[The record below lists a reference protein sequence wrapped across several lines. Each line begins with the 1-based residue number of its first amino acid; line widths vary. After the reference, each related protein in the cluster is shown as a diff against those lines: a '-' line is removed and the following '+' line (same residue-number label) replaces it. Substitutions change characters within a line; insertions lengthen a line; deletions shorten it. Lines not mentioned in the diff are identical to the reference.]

1 VRLERNVGW
10 CATFNRCYERLDGE
24 YGVLI
29 SDDDELLPDLLEAT
43 VAVLDRHPHVGM
55 VHTGF
60 DSATLPER
68 RLAPTLKMLG
78 ASVGRYPRLALKP
91 EAWRLVGASLLGPR
105 VVARMG
111 GR

>member
-1 VRLERNVGW
+1 MKLRLLGSEGHRW
-10 CATFNRCYERLDGE
+10 ADAERLG
-24 YGVLI
+24 
-29 SDDDELLPDLLEAT
+29 SDADWALHRE
-43 VAVLDRHPHVGM
+43 VINRIR
-55 VHTGF
+55 
-60 DSATLPER
+60 SATLPER